1 MSARNIAAV
10 MRTEIPTDSSPK
22 TPPAEVTAGL
32 EQVGAW
38 FYWGVVATLAM
49 LGVAAGIY
57 LATAYH
63 RGGQLGE
70 GEKRAGIV
78 AVAAVL
84 VAGSGGWAGI
94 VL

>member
-1 MSARNIAAV
+1 MTAATLI
-10 MRTEIPTDSSPK
+10 RAEIPTDYSPK

-38 FYWGVVATLAM
+38 FYWGVVGTLAM
-49 LGVAAGIY
+49 LGVVAGVY
-57 LATAYH
+57 LATAYY

-70 GEKRAGIV
+70 GEKRAAIV
-78 AVAAVL
+78 AIAAVM
-84 VAGSGGWAGI
+84 VAGSGGWAGL

>member
-1 MSARNIAAV
+1 MAVANIIRV
-10 MRTEIPTDSSPK
+10 EIPTDSSPK
-22 TPPAEVTAGL
+22 TPPAEVTSGL

-38 FYWGVVATLAM
+38 FYWGVIATLAM

-70 GEKRAGIV
+70 GEKRVAIV

-94 VL
+94 LL